1 MKIQTS
7 VRVKDEF
14 YQEDNDLIKSQEVSM
29 SKTWDN
35 NEDEAWDEI

>member
-7 VRVKDEF
+7 VRVEEEF
-14 YQEDNDLIKSQEVSM
+14 YLEDNDLIKFQEVSM

-35 NEDEAWDEI
+35 KEDEAWGEV